1 MLMIDFNE
9 VITLVVSEINQNY
22 EDYADD
28 EEKFIKASIEE
39 LADLEDSSAINDVY
53 ETIIDDVDYL
63 VKNKN

>member
-9 VITLVVSEINQNY
+9 VITSVLSEIKQNY

-28 EEKFIKASIEE
+28 KEKFIKTSIEE
-39 LADLEDSSAINDVY
+39 LVDLENSSAINDVY
-53 ETIIDDVDYL
+53 ESIIDDVDYL